1 MVLEIYKKALPVI
14 SIQPEL
20 INLKDH
26 ILKKEEEQEELPQ
39 SATYIGVVNGIVG
52 KAGLVSVRF
61 YAGIKHAIKVK
72 DLNTTQDY
80 KKIYYPGKVIRVAVN
95 KLGRLCTK
103 EIVIEACLA
112 AKSLTSEDD
121 KKAQI

>member
-1 MVLEIYKKALPVI
+1 M
-14 SIQPEL
+14 
-20 INLKDH
+20 
-26 ILKKEEEQEELPQ
+26 
-39 SATYIGVVNGIVG
+39 G

-121 KKAQI
+121 KKAQIKGFSSQYQETIKDLGLQPGDEVEGEV